1 MDQIWFW
8 LDYCCGKKHGQ
19 RKRRFLGLSWILD
32 KMNRKFQVIKQI
44 CGHCNVKCTVVLL
57 VTSFGNE
64 HCNASFGTAFVY
76 RKSDEDFS
84 EHLGKYTCRCNS
96 SLKCWNAGQARS
108 HKLGNMTS
116 KSIALRITF
125 SIFNT
130 AFLIFPL
137 EYPYAALSSSPSTLA
152 AMCMHAAWIIWYT
165 WNHQYYASARL
176 CTGILFGSCSN
187 ALWSDSISC
196 QTCLHTVPA
205 LLSSS
210 QRSFPKCRF
219 CFDLPDPQRTCSE
232 EAAHFRPAAVSASL
246 RVPNSELT
254 WIVAIKSWHGSSL
267 TRQTLRLPFLIP
279 YIIQKIHPKCLD
291 GSNLWPF
298 MYRAAWQAQ
307 RSLASDKKAD
317 SSRNQKYLN
326 WQHYETVCT
335 PAHRSNIE
343 F

>member
-1 MDQIWFW
+1 MSVTSCDSRRSGDSSNWQHESQRLCCKAQRWIKGSKMDQIWFW

-152 AMCMHAAWIIWYT
+152 AMCMHAAWIIW
-165 WNHQYYASARL
+165 NNKVG
-176 CTGILFGSCSN
+176 CK
-187 ALWSDSISC
+187 
-196 QTCLHTVPA
+196 LH
-205 LLSSS
+205 L
-210 QRSFPKCRF
+210 
-219 CFDLPDPQRTCSE
+219 
-232 EAAHFRPAAVSASL
+232 
-246 RVPNSELT
+246 
-254 WIVAIKSWHGSSL
+254 
-267 TRQTLRLPFLIP
+267 
-279 YIIQKIHPKCLD
+279 
-291 GSNLWPF
+291 
-298 MYRAAWQAQ
+298 
-307 RSLASDKKAD
+307 
-317 SSRNQKYLN
+317 
-326 WQHYETVCT
+326 
-335 PAHRSNIE
+335 
-343 F
+343 

>member
-196 QTCLHTVPA
+196 QTCSY
-205 LLSSS
+205 SSS
-210 QRSFPKCRF
+210 ALIIVAALFSQVPILLRCARSAANMLRRSGAFSAGCCERF
-219 CFDLPDPQRTCSE
+219 
-232 EAAHFRPAAVSASL
+232 ASSS

-254 WIVAIKSWHGSSL
+254 WIVAIKSWHESSL
-267 TRQTLRLPFLIP
+267 TRQTLRLEASFPKVKSLRSSVVWNCWLLKAKAH
-279 YIIQKIHPKCLD
+279 IQ
-291 GSNLWPF
+291 
-298 MYRAAWQAQ
+298 R
-307 RSLASDKKAD
+307 
-317 SSRNQKYLN
+317 
-326 WQHYETVCT
+326 
-335 PAHRSNIE
+335 
-343 F
+343 